1 MKHISLLVIPGAL
14 GSAITIPLEMC
25 TAANDIARARKQ
37 AEKACRLELVATED
51 LHCTLT
57 GNLSLE
63 CHKLLSAVEH
73 TDLVFVPAVWRTPR
87 LAVQR
92 NASLLSWLKAQSEAG
107 ATLCAVTNGVY
118 LVAAAGLLDKQP
130 ATTHWRYFDEF
141 EKDFPTVKLQRK
153 RFITYADGV
162 YCSGSVNAIRDITIH
177 LIEKLYGADIALE
190 VTRQFMHEL
199 KRSYESQLLEENQQ
213 SSHHDERVIEIQEW
227 LQENYG
233 AKISISKLAKK
244 FGMSV
249 RTLNRRF
256 RIATNTTPL
265 DYLQSVRL
273 DHAKDLLK
281 QSNLAVSEIAHKVGY
296 LDGSYF
302 SGLFGKLNKVSPKE
316 YRRLVRNKQFRV
328 NQTGQS
334 SD

>member
-1 MKHISLLVIPGAL
+1 
-14 GSAITIPLEMC
+14 
-25 TAANDIARARKQ
+25 
-37 AEKACRLELVATED
+37 
-51 LHCTLT
+51 
-57 GNLSLE
+57 
-63 CHKLLSAVEH
+63 
-73 TDLVFVPAVWRTPR
+73 
-87 LAVQR
+87 
-92 NASLLSWLKAQSEAG
+92 
-107 ATLCAVTNGVY
+107 
-118 LVAAAGLLDKQP
+118 
-130 ATTHWRYFDEF
+130 
-141 EKDFPTVKLQRK
+141 
-153 RFITYADGV
+153 
-162 YCSGSVNAIRDITIH
+162 
-177 LIEKLYGADIALE
+177 
-190 VTRQFMHEL
+190 
-199 KRSYESQLLEENQQ
+199 
-213 SSHHDERVIEIQEW
+213 
-227 LQENYG
+227 
-233 AKISISKLAKK
+233 
-244 FGMSV
+244 MSV

>member
-1 MKHISLLVIPGAL
+1 MKHISLIVIPGAL

-37 AEKACRLELVATED
+37 EEKMCHLELVATEN

-63 CHKLLSAVEH
+63 CHKLLSAVKH
-73 TDLVFVPAVWRTPR
+73 SDLVFVPAVWRNPR
-87 LAVQR
+87 LAVRR
-92 NASLLSWLKAQSEAG
+92 NTQLLSWLQAQSKAG

-118 LVAAAGLLDKQP
+118 LVAATGLLDKQP

-141 EKDFPTVKLQRK
+141 EKDFPAVKLQRK

-177 LIEKLYGADIALE
+177 LIEKFYGADIALE
-190 VTRQFMHEL
+190 VSRQFMHEL
-199 KRSYESQLLEENQQ
+199 KRSYESQLLEKNQQ

-233 AKISISKLAKK
+233 HKISISKLAET

-256 RIATNTTPL
+256 RTAANTTPL

-273 DHAKDLLK
+273 DYAKDLLK
-281 QSNLAVSEIAHKVGY
+281 HSNLNVSEIAHRVGY
-296 LDGSYF
+296 QDGSYF
-302 SGLFGKLNKVSPKE
+302 SELFGKLNRVTPKE

-328 NQTGQS
+328 NQAGQPI
-334 SD
+334 D

>member
-1 MKHISLLVIPGAL
+1 MKHISLIVIPGAL

-37 AEKACRLELVATED
+37 AEKMCRLELVGTEN
-51 LHCTLT
+51 LRCMLT
-57 GNLSLE
+57 GNLSLD
-63 CHKLLSAVEH
+63 CHKLLSEIKH
-73 TDLVFVPAVWRTPR
+73 TDLVFVPAVWRNPR

-92 NASLLSWLKAQSEAG
+92 NAPLLSWLQAQSKAG

-118 LVAAAGLLDKQP
+118 LVAAAGLLDKQA

-141 EKDFPTVKLQRK
+141 EKDFPAVKLQRK
-153 RFITYADGV
+153 RFITYAEGV

-177 LIEKLYGADIALE
+177 LIEKFYGADIALE
-190 VTRQFMHEL
+190 VSRQFMHEL

-227 LQENYG
+227 LQGNYG
-233 AKISISKLAKK
+233 EKVSISRLAEF

-256 RIATNTTPL
+256 RTATNTTPL

-281 QSNLAVSEIAHKVGY
+281 HSNLNVSEIAHRVGY
-296 LDGSYF
+296 QDGSYF
-302 SGLFGKLNKVSPKE
+302 SELFSKLNRVTPKE

-328 NQTGQS
+328 NQTGQP